1 MENQSVPP
9 KKIIINYGLILG
21 IISVFLSVIA
31 YVTNTHLQ
39 PHWSVMLIGMAVF
52 IAVLVYGIKAFKKQ
66 NGGFLSIGQALKV
79 GIGIALIA
87 ALIGAVWMLL
97 LTNVLEPDYM
107 EQVAEVQR
115 EQMVEKFPDMSEAQL
130 NQAMEMNAKFSSPWI
145 TIASSI
151 VVNLFIGFLVALI
164 VGAIMKQKRPYED

>member
-1 MENQSVPP
+1 MENQTAQP
-9 KKIIINYGLILG
+9 KKVIINYGLILG

-39 PHWSVMLIGMAVF
+39 PHWSVMVIGMLVF

-66 NGGFLSIGQALKV
+66 NSGFLSIGQALKV

-87 ALIGAVWMLL
+87 ALLGALWMLL

-107 EQVAEVQR
+107 EQVSEVQR
-115 EQMVEKFPDMSEAQL
+115 EQMMERFPDMSEAQME
-130 NQAMEMNAKFSSPWI
+130 QAMEMNAKFSSPWI

-164 VGAIMKQKRPYED
+164 AGAIMKQKRPYED

>member
-1 MENQSVPP
+1 MENQTAQP
-9 KKIIINYGLILG
+9 KKVIINYGMILG

-39 PHWSVMLIGMAVF
+39 PHWSVMVIGMLVF

-66 NGGFLSIGQALKV
+66 NSGFLSIGQALKV

-87 ALIGAVWMLL
+87 ALLGALWMLL

-107 EQVAEVQR
+107 EQVSEVQR
-115 EQMVEKFPDMSEAQL
+115 EQMMERFPDMSEAQME
-130 NQAMEMNAKFSSPWI
+130 QAMEMNAKFSSPWI

-164 VGAIMKQKRPYED
+164 VGAIMKQKRPFED

>member
-1 MENQSVPP
+1 MV
-9 KKIIINYGLILG
+9 
-21 IISVFLSVIA
+21 
-31 YVTNTHLQ
+31 
-39 PHWSVMLIGMAVF
+39 IGMLVF

-87 ALIGAVWMLL
+87 ALLGALWMLL

-107 EQVAEVQR
+107 EQVSEVQR
-115 EQMVEKFPDMSEAQL
+115 EQMMERFPDMSEAQME
-130 NQAMEMNAKFSSPWI
+130 QAMEMNAKFSSPWI

-164 VGAIMKQKRPYED
+164 AGAIMKQKRPYED

>member
-1 MENQSVPP
+1 MENQTAQP
-9 KKIIINYGLILG
+9 KKVIINYGLILG

-39 PHWSVMLIGMAVF
+39 PHWSVMVIGMLVF

-87 ALIGAVWMLL
+87 ALLGALWMLL

-107 EQVAEVQR
+107 EQVSEVQR
-115 EQMVEKFPDMSEAQL
+115 EQMMERFPDMSEAQME
-130 NQAMEMNAKFSSPWI
+130 QAMEMNAKFSSPWI

-164 VGAIMKQKRPYED
+164 AGAIMKQKRPYED